1 MTRLFCADW
10 LSVRWTVT
18 PLTAPRPRLFCR
30 DCGETQAFESS
41 GKFRLN
47 ANGKRLDAWLL
58 YRCLI
63 CETTWKRPVVE
74 RQPLQALDPGLLGA
88 LQSNDAALAESFAF
102 DLAGLRRFAGEI
114 EICSDVKVQKAVI
127 SGPICTP
134 SRIAIEFSL
143 PHPTAVRADRLLAR
157 ELGLSRTRIAGLAR
171 QDKVRA
177 ALKGAYQLR
186 KPVTDG
192 LQVHIDLPDLQDAAR
207 VLSLASG
214 QRPRDR

>member
-1 MTRLFCADW
+1 MTRLFYGHW
-10 LSVRWTVT
+10 LSVRWTVS
-18 PLTAPRPRLFCR
+18 PLTAPRPLLFCSG
-30 DCGETQAFESS
+30 CGQTAAFETS

-58 YRCLI
+58 YRCSL

-74 RQPLQALDPGLLGA
+74 RQAVQALDPGVLGA
-88 LQSNDAALAESFAF
+88 LQSNDAALAKSFAF
-102 DLAGLRRFAGEI
+102 DLAGLRRFSGEI
-114 EICSDVKVQKAVI
+114 EICGDVTVQKAVI
-127 SGPICTP
+127 SGPNCTT
-134 SRIAIEFSL
+134 SRIEIEFSL
-143 PHPTAVRADRLLAR
+143 PHPTAVRADRVLAR

-171 QDKVRA
+171 QGKVRA

-192 LQVHIDLPDLQDAAR
+192 LQVHIDLSDLQDAAR

-214 QRPRDR
+214 QRPRDL